1 MLKQLGSVYLILGT
15 CIAAGMLGLPVVT
28 ADNTYWLSTINI
40 ISAWILMTAGAWTLL
55 QVNLWLKPGTNL
67 ISMAEATLGPVIK
80 GITWVIYLLLLYSLI
95 CAYLAAGGD
104 VLQALLRSIHIPI
117 PRFAATILATL
128 ILASIVY
135 RGIYCVDIV
144 NRILMSA
151 KIVIC
156 FLLIGLITPY
166 VHLSQLSVGNLH
178 WHASSWLVM
187 ICSFGY
193 AIILPTIREYLQSN
207 RRQLTQVVLLG
218 SIIPMILYL
227 VWIAVIQGT
236 LHRSGPNSLV
246 AMNHASNTVSVLMM
260 QLSALTHHPIVETSS
275 ILFVSIC
282 SVTGLLGVSLSLMDF
297 LADGLHRKKQGR
309 NKIILTKNE
318 VVAQYAVE
326 GMTKPMGISEYEL
339 GEALTQYLKLSSTEL
354 FVKSECVD

>member
-1 MLKQLGSVYLILGT
+1 MYYKPCY
-15 CIAAGMLGLPVVT
+15 VVFISKFL
-28 ADNTYWLSTINI
+28 ASQPLYW
-40 ISAWILMTAGAWTLL
+40 
-55 QVNLWLKPGTNL
+55 P
-67 ISMAEATLGPVIK
+67 
-80 GITWVIYLLLLYSLI
+80 
-95 CAYLAAGGD
+95 
-104 VLQALLRSIHIPI
+104 
-117 PRFAATILATL
+117 TL

-309 NKIILTKNE
+309 NKIILTLLTFAPPMLI
-318 VVAQYAVE
+318 VII
-326 GMTKPMGISEYEL
+326 KPSAFTY
-339 GEALTQYLKLSSTEL
+339 ALTYAGFFCLYVLVALPIVMYIVGKRKGMHLTDSAKQ
-354 FVKSECVD
+354 